1 MTGPNHPLHLIL
13 TIITCGFWILPWLF
27 IASSNRRRYQTVDP
41 DGTVRTLRSSR
52 APLSVGWLLVSG
64 VAIALLLVVGQ
75 GHVGGVVAF
84 VGGRR
89 AVRVRNPLCRATTV
103 RRGRQSG
110 VDVSVDVDGQ
120 PVEVGAELG
129 AGHRHILINV
139 GSSAVRLDVGTAIEV
154 AAEILNLCRDVS
166 AVAAS

>member
-41 DGTVRTLRSSR
+41 DGTVRTLRSSQSTTER
-52 APLSVGWLLVSG
+52 RLAIGVG

-84 VGGRR
+84 VGVVALFGFAIRY
-89 AVRVRNPLCRATTV
+89 AVQRL
-103 RRGRQSG
+103 S
-110 VDVSVDVDGQ
+110 
-120 PVEVGAELG
+120 
-129 AGHRHILINV
+129 AGDDNQ
-139 GSSAVRLDVGTAIEV
+139 GSM
-154 AAEILNLCRDVS
+154 
-166 AVAAS
+166 

>member
-1 MTGPNHPLHLIL
+1 M
-13 TIITCGFWILPWLF
+13 
-27 IASSNRRRYQTVDP
+27 
-41 DGTVRTLRSSR
+41 
-52 APLSVGWLLVSG
+52 
-64 VAIALLLVVGQ
+64 
-75 GHVGGVVAF
+75 
-84 VGGRR
+84 
-89 AVRVRNPLCRATTV
+89 
-103 RRGRQSG
+103 
-110 VDVSVDVDGQ
+110 SVDVDGQ